1 MRKYPFT
8 VIYIEDG
15 NLKHKQIRDFSAF
28 CATETFQEMK
38 PNVEVL
44 EAGLGVVSKEYWN
57 ELKKN
62 FDNTQLT
69 HKHEDKGDE
78 VV

>member
-28 CATETFQEMK
+28 CAIETFQEMK
-38 PNVEVL
+38 PNVEAL
-44 EAGLGVVSKEYWN
+44 EAGLGAVSKEYWN

-69 HKHEDKGDE
+69 HQHENKGDE

>member
-8 VIYIEDG
+8 VIYIENG
-15 NLKHKQIRDFSAF
+15 NLKHKQIRDFDAI
-28 CATETFQEMK
+28 CATETFKEIK

-44 EAGLGVVSKEYWN
+44 EAGLGTVSKEYWN

-62 FDNTQLT
+62 FDNAQLP
-69 HKHEDKGDE
+69 HQHEDKGE
-78 VV
+78 